1 MQHFYFLLGLGAL
14 LSIGFIFSLV
24 GLVRNQRRLPYR
36 ADAFLFSPEQR
47 AFQAVLE
54 RAVGPA
60 YRVYGKVAAVDI
72 IEVSGRLD
80 RRARERA
87 QHRLAGRI
95 FDFLVCAPET
105 SAILCAVYLAPRS
118 RLSRRPPKTAL
129 DAVCAAAKLPFVCF
143 RQSEHYSV
151 VEIEEQVFGAM
162 HRLRPAPKPD
172 DLSVSETQDALNGL
186 NETIGDR
193 NSVADRPERQS
204 PVSRAPRKA
213 PMPIKPQIRTEPRL
227 HLDKDLDIGPEFRLS
242 VEDEDDAPKLNRV
255 PGDAVR
261 RRLG

>member
-14 LSIGFIFSLV
+14 LSIAFIFSLV

-60 YRVYGKVAAVDI
+60 YRIYGKVAAVDL
-72 IEVSGRLD
+72 IETRGRLN

-87 QHRLAGRI
+87 EQRLAGQV
-95 FDFLVCAPET
+95 FDFLVCVPET
-105 SAILCAVYLAPRS
+105 SALVCAVNLGPRS

-151 VEIEEQVFGAM
+151 VDIEEQVFAAM
-162 HRLRPAPKPD
+162 HRRRPVPESD
-172 DLSVSETQDALNGL
+172 DVSVSETEDALNGL
-186 NETIGDR
+186 TQTIGDR
-193 NSVADRPERQS
+193 DSGPTRSERPA
-204 PVSRAPRKA
+204 PVSRAPRKV
-213 PMPIKPQIRTEPRL
+213 PIPIKPQTRTEPRL
-227 HLDKDLDIGPEFRLS
+227 QLDEDLDIGPEFRIR
-242 VEDEDDAPKLNRV
+242 VEDDEALKLNRF
-255 PGDAVR
+255 PSETPI
-261 RRLG
+261 RLLG